1 MSDVTLNGLESWHR
15 SLVEKFGWTVIA
27 VEKGHTQKGENFLL
41 CLENLINSIQL
52 RLNDGIQSID
62 SHKDLEILLNNSN
75 LLKNKAKLM
84 LNLHY
89 DSKIYPLKIE
99 NKPDPILNVGVNY
112 EKIDDKKYGG
122 KITKKSLKRK

>member
-15 SLVEKFGWTVIA
+15 NLVEKFGWTVIA
-27 VEKGHTQKGENFLL
+27 VEKGNTHKGENFLQ
-41 CLENLINSIQL
+41 CLEHLIDSIQL
-52 RLNDGIQSID
+52 RLDGGIQSVD
-62 SHKDLEILLNNSN
+62 SHRDLEILLNNSN

-99 NKPDPILNVGVNY
+99 NKPDPILNIGINY
-112 EKIDDKKYGG
+112 EKIEDKKYGG
-122 KITKKSLKRK
+122 KISKRSLKRK